1 MKINDFLYNL
11 IISKRVYIILGLL
24 FIFGI
29 LIINYNQESLV
40 SNEHTV
46 KTSADTVNTFTENN
60 SLEYKLK
67 KILSKVEGVGE
78 VDVFIN
84 YKVNNELTNNN
95 ILFKSDKLK
104 EDNSGVVEG
113 IIVVAQGGGDT
124 LVVSLI
130 RNSVSESFGIPL
142 HKVIVLKMSE

>member
-40 SNEHTV
+40 ANEYTV

-60 SLEYKLK
+60 TLEYKLK

-84 YKVNNELTNNN
+84 YKVNNELASNNM
-95 ILFKSDKLK
+95 LFKSDKLK
-104 EDNSGVVEG
+104 ENNSGVVEG